1 MAMSG
6 SRGAVYF
13 LKSLPIFGLLFGA
26 WLDDLEKW
34 ALQQHPLVAAGLPGL
49 AGMDIVA
56 ASIPQLPHKIE
67 DFAGVTVADI
77 WKTFKSI
84 TEVVSEGGSLDW
96 SNPAAVMSNYSPIAY
111 YWESLMGAILSE
123 DGYVRDRHGN
133 KVYQLATWHDKLM
146 LAAGIQP
153 IEMSTQR
160 KIMALQ
166 NKEEERRRN
175 QLHRATVTAV
185 NKLRNGE
192 VLPEDL
198 ITELEMLSGGRI
210 EEVIEAAFARSEMAP
225 EERQIRKTPTW
236 RRGQVSEEL
245 GM

>member
-1 MAMSG
+1 
-6 SRGAVYF
+6 
-13 LKSLPIFGLLFGA
+13 
-26 WLDDLEKW
+26 
-34 ALQQHPLVAAGLPGL
+34 
-49 AGMDIVA
+49 
-56 ASIPQLPHKIE
+56 
-67 DFAGVTVADI
+67 
-77 WKTFKSI
+77 
-84 TEVVSEGGSLDW
+84 
-96 SNPAAVMSNYSPIAY
+96 
-111 YWESLMGAILSE
+111 
-123 DGYVRDRHGN
+123 
-133 KVYQLATWHDKLM
+133 M